1 VQTALPCTD
10 VKPLDSAR
18 APSSAPLS
26 AGVAMVAV
34 AVASVMVA
42 VVAMVVA
49 AEVPL
54 ALPMPWKSNRSL
66 RAGSSSSVP

>member
-1 VQTALPCTD
+1 
-10 VKPLDSAR
+10 
-18 APSSAPLS
+18 
-26 AGVAMVAV
+26 MV

-42 VVAMVVA
+42 VVAAMVVA

>member
-1 VQTALPCTD
+1 
-10 VKPLDSAR
+10 
-18 APSSAPLS
+18 
-26 AGVAMVAV
+26 
-34 AVASVMVA
+34 VMVA